1 MGHWSSLG
9 GHLWGGGYLSLGGVS
24 QVVVHPLGVLFV
36 LGGQTFPCKSQG
48 VMVLETA

>member
-9 GHLWGGGYLSLGGVS
+9 GGGGGGGLFVVGGVS

-36 LGGQTFPCKSQG
+36 LGGGATLP
-48 VMVLETA
+48 L